1 MLRETDAQVADVA
14 EGELSALLEAANDRV
29 ADELREE
36 NDKLLDQVLY
46 TSSMHMRNGFSLSDH

>member
-1 MLRETDAQVADVA
+1 MA
-14 EGELSALLEAANDRV
+14 EDELSALLEAANDRV